1 MFGNSAKIYFWTL
14 ALFDPVSSLI
24 LLRSLRVYILK
35 QIFCSISVTVVLE
48 IFTTTIHLD
57 FKEQL
62 FIVSGIVMVDI
73 SDHLPVVCVTNLP
86 H

>member
-35 QIFCSISVTVVLE
+35 QIFCSISVIVVLE
-48 IFTTTIHLD
+48 IFTPTIHLD

-86 H
+86 Y